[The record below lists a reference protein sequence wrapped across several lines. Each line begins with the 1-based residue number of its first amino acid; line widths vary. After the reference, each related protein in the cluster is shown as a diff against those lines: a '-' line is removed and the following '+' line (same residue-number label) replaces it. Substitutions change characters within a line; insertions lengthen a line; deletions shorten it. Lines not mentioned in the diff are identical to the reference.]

1 MTDTVVNA
9 ILGGGAGTIATLMG
23 GWFLILTEK
32 LVPGAAAKRDRD
44 RANRYEEIAIKAMNV
59 ADRATTPKGGEA

>member
-44 RANRYEEIAIKAMNV
+44 RANRYEEIAIKAMDV
-59 ADRATTPKGGEA
+59 ADRATAAKGG